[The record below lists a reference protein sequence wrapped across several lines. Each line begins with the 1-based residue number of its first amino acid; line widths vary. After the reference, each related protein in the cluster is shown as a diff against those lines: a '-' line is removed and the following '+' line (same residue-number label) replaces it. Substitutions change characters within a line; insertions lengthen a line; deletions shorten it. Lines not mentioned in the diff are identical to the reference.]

1 MAILRHP
8 HHLNAQILPKDDYYW
23 NFLQDARDYM
33 ASKEEG
39 QHGNKHYQGF
49 FDWELD
55 TMDRFIDYT
64 KNTVK
69 ERDFNIETARKDFRI
84 FVDES
89 DKRNGTNFLKTFP
102 EYADFYH
109 SCGALL

>member
-1 MAILRHP
+1 
-8 HHLNAQILPKDDYYW
+8 
-23 NFLQDARDYM
+23 M

-39 QHGNKHYQGF
+39 KHGNKHYQGF

-69 ERDFNIETARKDFRI
+69 EHDFNIETARRDFRI

-109 SCGALL
+109 MCGALL